1 MLFHVLPGVGNVAP
15 TEPVDDAW
23 STLPGVGN
31 VAPTEP
37 VDDAWSTLL
46 NALRHN
52 RERPGSGTNA
62 RLAQLADDLLESL
75 RGVFLRDMTSVDS
88 LVLEILA
95 EHGYILGEFA
105 NQFEHE
111 LTATH
116 MERLETDLRSSYQPQ
131 CYLHD

>member
-15 TEPVDDAW
+15 IEPV
-23 STLPGVGN
+23 N
-31 VAPTEP
+31 
-37 VDDAWSTLL
+37 DAWSTLL

-95 EHGYILGEFA
+95 RHGYILGEFA

-116 MERLETDLRSSYQPQ
+116 MERLETDLRNFPYSYQPQ
-131 CYLHD
+131 FWLHE